1 MLTLY
6 MSPTCGYSKK
16 VMEAGNKLGITFELK
31 NVNDV
36 LVANELEDRGG
47 KTQTPYLV
55 DDEQLV
61 EMYESDRIID
71 YLHHRFGEGSV
82 E

>member
-6 MSPTCGYSKK
+6 MRPTCGYSKK
-16 VMEAGNKLGITFELK
+16 VMEAGNKLGIAFDLK
-31 NVNDV
+31 NVEDD
-36 LVANELEDRGG
+36 AIAQELEERGG
-47 KTQTPYLV
+47 MMQTPYLV
-55 DDEQLV
+55 DDEQPV

-71 YLHHRFGEGSV
+71 YLHHRFGEGAV